1 MKASEGK
8 QHQEMAS
15 SRQGSDRFEEDKREH
30 RDRKRQQEDI
40 LSDEEPDGTSLSPAH
55 WEG

>member
-15 SRQGSDRFEEDKREH
+15 SRQGSDRFEEDKREQ